1 MSTREKSH
9 PGLPW
14 YASRDNDNVRA
25 LQGLRKTV
33 VWGQVA
39 LNLCWGG
46 DMGKVGGNTRR
57 IHDII
62 ETQGGD
68 SWVRLEK
75 QGEGLTNTTF
85 QVD

>member
-39 LNLCWGG
+39 LNLCSVG
-46 DMGKVGGNTRR
+46 DMGMVGGNTAR
-57 IHDII
+57 IHNII
-62 ETQGGD
+62 ETLGGD
-68 SWVRLEK
+68 
-75 QGEGLTNTTF
+75 G
-85 QVD
+85 